1 MFQIL
6 LDVTK
11 INTPQ
16 NTVVVAPAK
25 HISNGPFTLHFK
37 LSSSDHHLQLH
48 FHTKAAAWTLARINS
63 LRKLEEKY
71 GGQEPQE
78 QSSLMMRDHYWL

>member
-1 MFQIL
+1 M
-6 LDVTK
+6 
-11 INTPQ
+11 
-16 NTVVVAPAK
+16 
-25 HISNGPFTLHFK
+25 
-37 LSSSDHHLQLH
+37 
-48 FHTKAAAWTLARINS
+48 LARINS